1 MKPEET
7 IDFHLKSAWQS
18 LSRMYNDLAQSYG
31 GTMATGHVLLS
42 IDSKGTPSTALGP
55 KMGMEATSLSR
66 TLKVLEER
74 QLIERSKHPS
84 DGRVVLIHLTDEG
97 KKMRAHARNAVIEF
111 NSRIQDLFAPSDLQA
126 FFRVAQG
133 ITEFSASEKKSQR
146 TI

>member
-111 NSRIQDLFAPSDLQA
+111 NSRIQELVAPSDLQA

-133 ITEFSASEKKSQR
+133 ITEFSATEKKSQR

>member
-111 NSRIQDLFAPSDLQA
+111 NSRIQELVAPSDLQA

>member
-111 NSRIQDLFAPSDLQA
+111 NSRIQDLVAPSDLQA

>member
-133 ITEFSASEKKSQR
+133 ITEFSESEKKSQR